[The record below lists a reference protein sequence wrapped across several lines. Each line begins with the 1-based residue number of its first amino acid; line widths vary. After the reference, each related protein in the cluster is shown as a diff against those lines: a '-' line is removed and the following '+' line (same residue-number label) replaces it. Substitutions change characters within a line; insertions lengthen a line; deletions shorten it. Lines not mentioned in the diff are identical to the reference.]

1 MRQTRFPS
9 RAALTVLLLDCLAP
23 LPIRAQPVSVLMQHN
38 DLGRTGSNPS
48 EPTLNTSNVNVSKF
62 GKLFSRAVD
71 GQIYAQPLYV
81 PSVTIAG
88 KTQNVVFVATMH
100 NSVYAFDADDP
111 SAFAPLWQLNFGTSV
126 PSTCDDTQ
134 PEYGI
139 LSTPVIDPTTN
150 TIYVVARTT
159 ETNGSILFRL
169 HALDITKGAEKLGS
183 PVVIQASVP
192 GSGLGSVNG
201 TIAFDASIEIN
212 RPGLLLLAGQ
222 VYVAFSSACDVDNFH
237 GWVMAYSAAT
247 LAQTAVFNVTP
258 HGGFGGIWQSG
269 NGPAVDSTGNIYV
282 LAGNGSFDANQS
294 GGFDY
299 SDSFLRLSQ
308 SLSILDYFT
317 PSIQATMQED
327 DIDLSAGPVLLPGTT
342 YVVGGSKDGLI
353 RVVNTTNMGH
363 FNSSGDT
370 QIVQEFQATAGPMLA
385 SPATWTGAA
394 GQFLYVWTQNDV
406 LKQYRIS
413 AGKLQTAPFATSSAT
428 GPDQARGGALSV
440 SSNGSTSGT
449 AILWAAVAANADS
462 VPPPG
467 VLRAYDATNVGS
479 ELWNSYQNQSRDDFG
494 LLAKFAA
501 PTIAN
506 GKVYVATFS
515 NQLVVYGLRSTPQP
529 ILCQPQQVTTSA
541 MPRCR
546 AGSGE

>member
-1 MRQTRFPS
+1 MRQTRFPL
-9 RAALTVLLLDCLAP
+9 RVALAVLLLDCLAP
-23 LPIRAQPVSVLMQHN
+23 RPIRAQPVSVLMQHN
-38 DLGRTGSNPS
+38 DLGRTGSNPNES
-48 EPTLNTSNVNVSKF
+48 TLNTSNVNVSKF

-88 KTQNVVFVATMH
+88 KTQNVVYVATMH

-111 SAFAPLWQLNFGTSV
+111 SASAPLWQLNFGTSV

-169 HALDITKGAEKLGS
+169 HALDITKGAEKPGS

-192 GSGLGSVNG
+192 GSGLGSANG
-201 TIAFDASIEIN
+201 TVAFDASIEIN

-222 VYVAFSSACDVDNFH
+222 VYVAFSSACDADNFH

-269 NGPAVDSTGNIYV
+269 NGPAVDSAGNIYV
-282 LAGNGSFDANQS
+282 LAGNGSFDANQP

-308 SLSILDYFT
+308 SLSVLDYFT

-327 DIDLSAGPVLLPGTT
+327 DIDLAAGPVLLPGTT

-363 FNSSGDT
+363 FNSSGDS
-370 QIVQEFQATAGPMLA
+370 QIVQEFQAAEGPMLA
-385 SPATWTGAA
+385 SPATWTGPA

-413 AGKLQTAPFATSSAT
+413 AGKLQTTPFATSSAA
-428 GPDQARGGALSV
+428 GPDGARGGALSV
-440 SSNGSTSGT
+440 SSNGTTSGT

-467 VLRAYDATNVGS
+467 VLRAYDATNVGT
-479 ELWNSYQNQSRDDFG
+479 ELWNSYQNQGRDDFG

-515 NQLVVYGLRSTPQP
+515 NQLVVYGLRSAPQP
-529 ILCQPQQVTTSA
+529 ILCEPQEVPTLA

-546 AGSGE
+546 AGSAE